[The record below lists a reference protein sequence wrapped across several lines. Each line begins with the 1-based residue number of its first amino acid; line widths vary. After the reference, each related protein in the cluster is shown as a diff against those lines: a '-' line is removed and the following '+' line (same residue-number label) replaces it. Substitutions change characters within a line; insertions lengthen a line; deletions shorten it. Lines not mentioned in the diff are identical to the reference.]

1 MSSPYTLPSGEEAFT
16 GACAFDDGLCAW
28 AGAAAYRWTSKE
40 GWEALSSAP
49 AAIDSGY
56 RLQSGVVAGA
66 DTHIGF
72 LPADGTDWA
81 GWVDLS
87 TFSDAHPMYG
97 DLLLCIHGG
106 TETYTLFSVSSSGLE
121 PLSTFEAD
129 ELADPVAGWCAPTN
143 PERVLLLGEGG
154 LWSLNPPYTASDRQH
169 LVSFDDVELPAFE
182 DIPGP
187 FQPGPATVVVPRRS
201 RTGLRLDL
209 SDGSGHATGL
219 NHLPGGAALWMAYLR
234 DDATTA
240 DHLLRILAGLPDPP
254 RAETLRL
261 YDILMGTDSIEA
273 LVTSAGLYVPP
284 NDASDQEA
292 SARQLVASPLDTST
306 LATWGLWLEW
316 EGTLELACRQLCTAP
331 ESAAVLVE
339 SLRAFAGADAVRTL
353 FDLLRSDAP
362 PADPEDLLAAPD
374 AVRALVAPFGDEVA
388 ELVASSLTAASLPAR
403 TAASVAA
410 GARQDDPG
418 PARRADRED
427 SSLALWGNGHSIPE
441 DELLTNAQHDHP
453 AVRAAARDTCARL
466 SIEEPAS
473 PKPPSRS

>member
-1 MSSPYTLPSGEEAFT
+1 MSSYTLPSGEEAFT

-28 AGAAAYRWTSKE
+28 ADAAAYRWTPEE
-40 GWEALSSAP
+40 GWTALSSAP
-49 AAIDSGY
+49 VAIDSGY
-56 RLQSGVVAGA
+56 TLQSGVVAGA

-72 LPADGTDWA
+72 LPSDGTDWA

-106 TETYTLFSVSSSGLE
+106 TETYTLFSVSSSGLD

-234 DDATTA
+234 DDAATA
-240 DHLLRILAGLPDPP
+240 DRLLRVLAGLPAPK
-254 RAETLRL
+254 AEPLRL
-261 YDILMGTDSIEA
+261 HDVLMRNGTIEA
-273 LVTSAGLYVPP
+273 LATSAGLYVPP
-284 NDASDQEA
+284 DDTSGLDASA
-292 SARQLVASPLDTST
+292 SALVTSPLDTPT
-306 LATWGLWLEW
+306 LTTWGLWLGW
-316 EGTLELACRQLCTAP
+316 DGTLESACRQLCTAS
-331 ESAAVLVE
+331 EAAAVLVE
-339 SLRAFAGADAVRTL
+339 SLRAFGGEDAVRTL
-353 FDLLRSDAP
+353 FDLLRSDDP
-362 PADPEDLLAAPD
+362 PAGPKDILAASPN
-374 AVRALVAPFGDEVA
+374 ALRALVAPFGDDVA
-388 ELVASSLTAASLPAR
+388 ELVSTSLTAASLPAR
-403 TAASVAA
+403 VAASVAA
-410 GARQDDPG
+410 GALPSDLGDTRG
-418 PARRADRED
+418 ADGKNRD
-427 SSLALWGNGHSIPE
+427 ASLWGGACAVPE
-441 DELLTNAQHDHP
+441 EKLLANAQHDHP

-466 SIEEPAS
+466 SIEKPAS
-473 PKPPSRS
+473 PQSPSRP

>member
-1 MSSPYTLPSGEEAFT
+1 MSSYTLPSGEDAFT
-16 GACAFDDGLCAW
+16 GACAFDHGLCAW
-28 AGAAAYRWTSKE
+28 AGAAAYRWAPE
-40 GWEALSSAP
+40 DGWTALSSAP

-56 RLQSGVVAGA
+56 TLQSGVVAGA

-72 LPADGTDWA
+72 LPSEGTDWA

-97 DLLLCIHGG
+97 DLLLCIHAS

-219 NHLPGGAALWMAYLR
+219 NHLPGGAALWMAYLQ
-234 DDATTA
+234 DDAATA
-240 DHLLRILAGLPDPP
+240 DRLLRVLAGLPEPP
-254 RAETLRL
+254 RGETLRL
-261 YDILMGTDSIEA
+261 HDVLMRNGMIEA
-273 LVTSAGLYVPP
+273 LVTSAGLYVP
-284 NDASDQEA
+284 SDDRSGMEA
-292 SARQLVASPLDTST
+292 SAQELITSPLDTPT
-306 LATWGLWLEW
+306 LTTWGLWLGW
-316 EGTLELACRQLCTAP
+316 DGTLESACRQLCTAS

-353 FDLLRSDAP
+353 FDLLRSDEP
-362 PADPEDLLAAPD
+362 PAGPKEILAASPN
-374 AVRALVAPFGDEVA
+374 AVRALVASFGDDVA
-388 ELVASSLTAASLPAR
+388 ELVSSSLTAASLPAR
-403 TAASVAA
+403 VVACVAA
-410 GARQDDPG
+410 GALQSDLG
-418 PARRADRED
+418 STRRPDGENNDA
-427 SSLALWGNGHSIPE
+427 SLWGGACALPE
-441 DELLTNAQHDHP
+441 KELLANAQHDHP

-466 SIEEPAS
+466 S
-473 PKPPSRS
+473 